1 MTQAVLDATVLIAAV
16 DTDDI
21 DHEVGLDIVRGVDHG
36 ALPTGVITNEALL
49 ETLNY
54 VEERLSHERAV
65 DLLDRF
71 VRGAHFEL
79 PYNPKK
85 NYGVGRSL
93 FRETAGLNFGD
104 CMQTAFMEAEDIQY
118 IYSFDDDFDSVDG
131 VTRLNGAVNPYR

>member
-1 MTQAVLDATVLIAAV
+1 MTQALLDATVLIAAT
-16 DTDDI
+16 DTDDV
-21 DHEVGLDIVRGVDHG
+21 DHEVGLDIVRGVDHSE
-36 ALPTGVITNEALL
+36 LPTGVITNESLL

-93 FRETAGLNFGD
+93 FRDTVGLNFGD
-104 CMQTAFMEAEDIQY
+104 CMQTAFMRSENIEY
-118 IYSFDDDFDSVDG
+118 VYSFDGDFDSVDE
-131 VTRLNGAVNPYR
+131 VTRLNSAVNPYR

>member
-1 MTQAVLDATVLIAAV
+1 VTRALLDATVLIAAADSD
-16 DTDDI
+16 DTD
-21 DHEVGLDIVRGVDHG
+21 HAAGLAIVRGVDHG
-36 ALPTGVITNEALL
+36 DLPTGVITNEALL

-104 CMQTAFMEAEDIQY
+104 CMQTAFMRSDGIEY
-118 IYSFDDDFDSVDG
+118 VYSFDDDFDGVDG
-131 VTRLNGAVNPYR
+131 VTRLNSAVNPYR

>member
-1 MTQAVLDATVLIAAV
+1 M
-16 DTDDI
+16 DTDDE
-21 DHEVGLDIVRGVDHG
+21 DHEVGLEILGGIDHG
-36 ALPTGVITNEALL
+36 KLPTGVITNEALL

-93 FRETAGLNFGD
+93 FRDTPGLNFGD
-104 CMQTAFMEAEDIQY
+104 CMQTAFMRSDEVEY
-118 IYSFDDDFDSVDG
+118 VYSFDDDFDEVDG
-131 VTRLNGAVNPYR
+131 VTRLNSAVNPYR

>member
-1 MTQAVLDATVLIAAV
+1 VTLALLDATVLIAAA
-16 DTDDI
+16 DSDDV
-21 DHEVGLDIVRGVDHG
+21 DHEVGLEIVRGIDHG
-36 ALPTGVITNEALL
+36 ELPTGVVTNEALL

-93 FRETAGLNFGD
+93 FRDAGGLNFGD
-104 CMQTAFMEAEDIQY
+104 CMQTAYMRSRDIEY
-118 IYSFDDDFDSVDG
+118 IYSFDDDFDALDG
-131 VTRLNGAVNPYR
+131 ISRMNSAVNPYR

>member
-1 MTQAVLDATVLIAAV
+1 MTRALLDATVLIAAA
-16 DTDDI
+16 DSDDDDHAVGFEILREI
-21 DHEVGLDIVRGVDHG
+21 DHGN
-36 ALPTGVITNEALL
+36 LPTGVITNEALL

-54 VEERLSHERAV
+54 VEERRGHDAAV

-93 FRETAGLNFGD
+93 FRETPGLNFGD
-104 CMQTAFMEAEDIQY
+104 SMQMAFAQSRGIEYA
-118 IYSFDDDFDSVDG
+118 YSFDDDFDAVGG
-131 VTRLNGAVNPYR
+131 VTRLNRAVNPYE

>member
-1 MTQAVLDATVLIAAV
+1 VTQALLDATVLIAAT

-21 DHEVGLDIVRGVDHG
+21 DHEVGLDIVHGVDHG
-36 ALPTGVITNEALL
+36 DLPTGVITNESLL

-54 VEERLSHERAV
+54 VEERLSHDRAV

-79 PYNPKK
+79 PYNPKQ

-93 FRETAGLNFGD
+93 FRDTAGLNFGD
-104 CMQTAFMEAEDIQY
+104 CMQTAFMRSQEIEY
-118 IYSFDDDFDSVDG
+118 VYSFDDDFDALDD
-131 VTRLNGAVNPYR
+131 VTRLNSAVNPYR